1 MRGLR
6 WLSLGAIL
14 LALFAGLGAAQAQS
28 NTGQI
33 CVLAFEDQNGNS
45 VRDDGEPL
53 LANVGFTLA
62 DASGVKGSY
71 KTDGNSEPYCFS
83 SLSPAQYT
91 VQARGASGLEATT
104 PGQWAVSLASG
115 AKFEAA
121 YGAER
126 NAGGGGSTTGGT
138 RPAASGGSGMSTLGR
153 IALGVVGLIVLGAA
167 GFLAMTTLQRARNQR

>member
-6 WLSLGAIL
+6 WLSLSAIL
-14 LALFAGLGAAQAQS
+14 VALFVGLGTVYAQQ
-28 NTGQI
+28 NTGKI

-45 VRDDGEPL
+45 VRDDDEPL

-83 SLSPAQYT
+83 SLAPAQYT
-91 VQARGASGLEATT
+91 VQARGGTGMEATT
-104 PGQWAVSLASG
+104 PGQWAVSLSAN
-115 AKFEAA
+115 ATFTAE
-121 YGAER
+121 YGASK
-126 NAGGGGSTTGGT
+126 GGAAAQTSDGT
-138 RPAASGGSGMSTLGR
+138 KPAASSNGMTTLGR
-153 IALGVVGLIVLGAA
+153 IALGLVGLVILGAA